1 MFLDLDAEDSLGG
14 NANIK
19 VTPSLQTAHDATSS
33 KQSAEMNATL
43 SLQAANVSA
52 TQESQAADMSYTM
65 RTFRPSTATTRNRTF
80 VTPVTLSPEERAN
93 LTDSLKNI
101 LNTLQSVVNASN
113 PSGSD
118 IVDFMAQMQPEELAP
133 IVNQMLGGQV
143 QVTGNMTTDQII
155 EQLKQH
161 MNVTNEA
168 LSNKFSEMI
177 KELSGITIN
186 SPDSLIGVLSTL
198 NSVLTGSNSWSVN
211 GGLPV
216 SVSGNEVFIVGDIRP
231 ARLQND
237 RPVVMTTDGDSVGI
251 EGEYSGN
258 MDASCKPGPYKKRM
272 LCSGKYTYRLEN
284 NAELI
289 STSIPPTTAY
299 RIQLWNASALSYD
312 GKAQNLKNT
321 SITAWIPIRD
331 ATLVMKD
338 PVDVLD
344 KMAMGAPFQGESL
357 SFKTDFEGFSY
368 TVTYGSG
375 PIRLMDMTNDTVM
388 VFYTAAPTVITS
400 TGEQSRDL
408 DRVFYEVVGIE
419 NMTVPVISSLSEV
432 LDTTLLTVASGEVN
446 SIEKLENC
454 LTIEPVPLHVSGT
467 VRLLNEQRLVLK
479 DAILEYSGSGF
490 VIRVGERVQSIE
502 DAKWEA
508 VSPSPDAFAVKILS
522 GKFITNAQQNIRTV
536 LNYADKKEA
545 VIEGGQ
551 LIRNQTDGYVIKG
564 GKISGDT
571 NFGSFGSH

>member
-14 NANIK
+14 DANIK

-211 GGLPV
+211 GGLPSISGQLFGTIHAAKFRAVASKFAV

-368 TVTYGSG
+368 TVTYGYFAQCVKLSG
-375 PIRLMDMTNDTVM
+375 P
-388 VFYTAAPTVITS
+388 
-400 TGEQSRDL
+400 
-408 DRVFYEVVGIE
+408 
-419 NMTVPVISSLSEV
+419 
-432 LDTTLLTVASGEVN
+432 
-446 SIEKLENC
+446 
-454 LTIEPVPLHVSGT
+454 
-467 VRLLNEQRLVLK
+467 
-479 DAILEYSGSGF
+479 
-490 VIRVGERVQSIE
+490 
-502 DAKWEA
+502 
-508 VSPSPDAFAVKILS
+508 
-522 GKFITNAQQNIRTV
+522 QN
-536 LNYADKKEA
+536 
-545 VIEGGQ
+545 
-551 LIRNQTDGYVIKG
+551 
-564 GKISGDT
+564 
-571 NFGSFGSH
+571 H